1 MKLPNYPLSNWNID
15 FYLTMY
21 IPDMFLTQVYSYFD
35 DVLKDPKYYQ
45 GMSDIYKEGME
56 NGTMCV
62 LMKLNKVNMQDFL
75 EEHKYSAEEVC

>member
-1 MKLPNYPLSNWNID
+1 MKLPDYPLSNWNID

-35 DVLKDPKYYQ
+35 DVLKDPKYDQ
-45 GMSDIYKEGME
+45 LMSDIYHEGME